1 MQAIPRIDRDMKNSS
16 AVWAIIACLAACI
29 SASFI
34 GSSTRNAELFLT
46 SLVMVSCV
54 VVAFFSAPLAIAV
67 MLASGRTGIGPF
79 DGTVF
84 DIAFC
89 AALGLVGANIFTTA
103 RRKRL
108 ADLVHPIAL
117 SQLSFVF
124 IVLLSYL
131 NTRGYGYAHEKTLR
145 VFFYGLL
152 FVVLPVWYFAR
163 TSKLG
168 PFFVCFIVIAD
179 AMGMTA
185 LLWTLRTSSLSGL
198 QRINAPSGGPITL
211 ARILALGA
219 IACVTLA
226 LVHRKYRFLLLLNG
240 IALLVETFATGSRGP
255 ALFLLLVTFS
265 MPWIS
270 VFSSQLRAMSPRLIV
285 GLLVVIVAAIP
296 IWHRLESSNL
306 PFAQRFSLLTQ
317 SDRGVSVDLREDNY
331 QLAIDAARESSWQAN
346 GTGYWAVLLGDGDA
360 KEYPH
365 NVFLEIL
372 LEQGIVGLG
381 LFILFVVSVLG
392 TGVRCLNRSDQSVSE
407 AALTLG
413 AFSCFIFA
421 LLAAQTSGDLYDNRA
436 IWFFGGVMLALRV
449 SSPVAKVST
458 KDTRSPS
465 ARIGVLSTSRRGR
478 AGRIS
483 GQQSTPQLARLRK

>member
-1 MQAIPRIDRDMKNSS
+1 MRNST
-16 AVWAIIACLAACI
+16 AVWAIIACAAACI
-29 SASFI
+29 SASLI
-34 GSSTRNAELFLT
+34 GSSTRNAELFVT
-46 SLVMVSCV
+46 SLIMLSCI

-67 MLASGRTGIGPF
+67 MVASGRTGIGPL

-89 AALGLVGANIFTTA
+89 AALGLVGASLFTTA

-117 SQLSFVF
+117 SQFGFVF
-124 IVLLSYL
+124 IVLLSYM
-131 NTRGYGYAHEKTLR
+131 NTRGYAYAHEKTLR
-145 VFFYGLL
+145 VFFCGLL

-168 PFFVCFIVIAD
+168 PFFVGFIVIAN

-226 LVHRKYRFLLLLNG
+226 LVHKKHRLLLLLNG

-255 ALFLLLVTFS
+255 ALFLLMVMFS

-270 VFSSQLRAMSPRLIV
+270 VFSSRLRAMSPRLIV

-296 IWHRLESSNL
+296 LWHRIESSDL

-317 SDRGVSVDLREDNY
+317 SDRGVSVDAREDNY

-372 LEQGIVGLG
+372 LEQGIFGLG
-381 LFILFVVSVLG
+381 LFLLFVISVLG
-392 TGVRCLNRSDQSVSE
+392 TGVRCLIRSDQSVSE

-449 SSPVAKVST
+449 SSPVAEVST
-458 KDTRSPS
+458 QGAPMM
-465 ARIGVLSTSRRGR
+465 SRRNSASLTTKKLSGR
-478 AGRIS
+478 LS
-483 GQQSTPQLARLRK
+483 SQPKPTQLARIRR